1 MSVGFTADYAITI
14 ANVNEIIGLPYT
26 SVFTVHFPFTDENET
41 DPNFDIN

>member
-14 ANVNEIIGLPYT
+14 ANVNEILGLPYT
-26 SVFTVHFPFTDENET
+26 FDFTVNFPFNDENAT